1 MESKT
6 IMISSAHICYNS
18 KQLGLSLP
26 FLAEY
31 LRESLSWRA
40 SMTQWSGYGIVVPQ
54 LLVHTPI
61 PFLIQ
66 IESDPDWV
74 PEEIREIIEWEN
86 LDSESE
92 IARRI
97 MECDARLAIQTTV
110 PDQVISDGISINVS
124 TLGMAVDPSD
134 PNIFEVLTLLGRK
147 VNGVIQDTVNGGVT
161 LS

>member
-1 MESKT
+1 
-6 IMISSAHICYNS
+6 MISSAHICYNS
-18 KQLGLSLP
+18 KQLDLSLP
-26 FLAEY
+26 FLAGY
-31 LRESLSWRA
+31 LRESLSWRV

-66 IESDPDWV
+66 IENDPDWV

-86 LDSESE
+86 LDLESE
-92 IARRI
+92 IARKI
-97 MECDARLAIQTTV
+97 IECDARLAIQTTA